1 MTGRPQGVKLVASS
15 DRSAILLP
23 MTQTIVGNI
32 YDYPEYY
39 DILFGADWRAE
50 LRFLTGLFPRWAQR
64 RVRRVFE
71 PACGTGRLLVRL
83 GRAGYQVAGNDL
95 NRRAIEYCNQRLVQA
110 GLPATAVVGDMSNF
124 TLRRPVDACFNLI
137 NSFRH
142 LTTEQAAV
150 AHLQCVAAALAPGGI
165 YALGLHLMPTE
176 GQPLQTETWKARRG
190 RVSVTSHMATTAVD
204 VRRRAEQISLRFDVR
219 TPKERLRLLDEF
231 TFRTY
236 TLPQAKKLLGKVP
249 SLECVATY
257 DFLHDLSNP
266 IELGP
271 DTQDVI
277 FILRKVKE

>member
-1 MTGRPQGVKLVASS
+1 
-15 DRSAILLP
+15 

-32 YDYPEYY
+32 YDHPQYY

-50 LRFLTGLFPRWAQR
+50 LRFLTGLFARHVQR

-83 GRAGYQVAGNDL
+83 GREGYQVAGNDL
-95 NRRAIEYCNQRLVQA
+95 NRRAIEYCNERLVQA

-142 LTTEQAAV
+142 LTTEPAALG
-150 AHLQCVAAALAPGGI
+150 HLQCIAGALAPGGI

-176 GQPLQTETWKARRG
+176 GQPLETETWKARRG
-190 RVSVTSHMATTAVD
+190 SISVTSHMATTSVD
-204 VRRRAEQISLRFDVR
+204 IRRRAERISLRFDVR

-236 TLPQAKKLLGKVP
+236 TLAQAQKLLAKVP
-249 SLECVATY
+249 ALECVATY
-257 DFLHDLSNP
+257 DFLHDLSSP

-277 FILRKVKE
+277 FILRKIKE